1 MSGSAKVRWVVTGL
15 LGLAIS
21 VALAPAR
28 AQGSGDA
35 QQGAQPAQ
43 NQTQQQNQSQQQM
56 QDQTPRGKPLTLAP
70 DEPGMARNHR
80 LILKDG
86 SFQSVRQYQVIGD
99 RVKYLSQDR
108 GDWEELPVSLV
119 DWDATRKWEL
129 DHAATETTEEEPSPA
144 MKEAEGID
152 RDEAAVRNEQSARMP
167 EVAKGLEL
175 PDRDGV
181 FALDT
186 YQGTPE
192 LVEIKSSEM
201 SLNVKDKRGVAALD
215 PLAGEKGGLELE
227 GAHARVYL
235 HVNDPAIYISLGVE
249 ETVEPPR
256 THAITV
262 NTAGAG
268 AGRTVKRGA
277 QSAQSGFALVRL
289 DERRE
294 VRLVGAIHVSASGK
308 VTQDEDVVPAKVEV
322 MAGKHWLKIEPETPL
337 KIGEYA
343 LVEIL
348 SPTEISPTAWGF
360 REDPTLPDNK
370 GSIGPIEKTSR

>member
-1 MSGSAKVRWVVTGL
+1 LGVTGL
-15 LGLAIS
+15 L
-21 VALAPAR
+21 ALALLVASIPAR
-28 AQGSGDA
+28 AQGNGNL
-35 QQGAQPAQ
+35 QPQPAQ
-43 NQTQQQNQSQQQM
+43 SQSQQQNQSQQQDQSQQQ

-70 DEPGMARNHR
+70 DLPGMGRNHR

-86 SFQSVRQYQVIGD
+86 SFQSVRQYQIVGD

-108 GDWEELPVSLV
+108 GDWEEMPVSLV
-119 DWDATRKWEL
+119 DWDATRKWES
-129 DHAATETTEEEPSPA
+129 DHAEPGTTAEEEPSPA
-144 MKEAEGID
+144 MKEAEEID
-152 RDEAAVRNEQSARMP
+152 RDEAAARNEEKARMP

-175 PDRDGV
+175 PDQDGV

-192 LVEIKSSEM
+192 LVQLKPVEM
-201 SLNVKDKRGVAALD
+201 SLNVKSKSGVAQLD
-215 PLAGEKGGLELE
+215 PLAGQKGELELE
-227 GAHARVYL
+227 GAHSRVHL
-235 HVNDPAIYISLGVE
+235 HVNDPAIYLSLGVE
-249 ETVEPPR
+249 ETVEPPL

-262 NTAGAG
+262 NTGGAG
-268 AGRTVKRGA
+268 VVKHPKRGA

-294 VRLVGAIHVSASGK
+294 VRLVGAIRVSAAGK
-308 VTQDEDVVPAKVEV
+308 VTQEEDVVPAKAEV
-322 MAGKHWLKIEPETPL
+322 MPGKHWLKIEPETPL

-348 SPTEISPTAWGF
+348 SPTEISPTAWDF
-360 REDPTLPDNK
+360 REDPTLGDNK

>member
-1 MSGSAKVRWVVTGL
+1 MS
-15 LGLAIS
+15 LA
-21 VALAPAR
+21 ALALPAASGQAW
-28 AQGSGDA
+28 AQAGGNA
-35 QQGAQPAQ
+35 QQGSQPAQ
-43 NQTQQQNQSQQQM
+43 SQTQQQNQPQQQNQQQM
-56 QDQTPRGKPLTLAP
+56 EDQTPKGKPLTLAP

-86 SFQSVRQYQVIGD
+86 SFQSVRQYQIVGD

-108 GDWEELPVSLV
+108 GEWEELPANLV
-119 DWDATRKWEL
+119 DWDATRKWERE
-129 DHAATETTEEEPSPA
+129 HAEPETAEEEPSPA

-152 RDEAAVRNEQSARMP
+152 REEAAARNEQNARMP

-175 PDRDGV
+175 PDQEGV

-192 LVEIKSSEM
+192 LVQLKQVEL
-201 SLNVKDKRGVAALD
+201 SLNVKSKSGVAALD

-227 GAHARVYL
+227 GAHSRVHL
-235 HVNDPAIYISLGVE
+235 HVNDPAIYLSLGVE
-249 ETVEPPR
+249 ETVEPPL

-262 NTAGAG
+262 KTGGA
-268 AGRTVKRGA
+268 AVARNVKRGA

-294 VRLVGAIHVSASGK
+294 VRLVGAIHVSAAGK
-308 VTQDEDVVPAKVEV
+308 VTQEEDVVPAKAEV
-322 MAGKHWLKIEPETPL
+322 MPGKHWLKIEPEAPL

-348 SPTEISPTAWGF
+348 SPAEISPTAWDF
-360 REDPTLPDNK
+360 REDPTLGDNR

>member
-1 MSGSAKVRWVVTGL
+1 M
-15 LGLAIS
+15 S
-21 VALAPAR
+21 VALAPVR
-28 AQGSGDA
+28 AQGGGSA

-56 QDQTPRGKPLTLAP
+56 QDQTPKGKPLTLAP

-86 SFQSVRQYQVIGD
+86 SFQSVRQYQLIGD

-108 GDWEELPVSLV
+108 GEWEELPASLV
-119 DWDATRKWEL
+119 DWDATRKWER

-201 SLNVKDKRGVAALD
+201 SLNVKDKRGVAALN

-268 AGRTVKRGA
+268 AVRNVKRGA

-308 VTQDEDVVPAKVEV
+308 VTQEEDVVPVKSEV
-322 MAGKHWLKIEPETPL
+322 MPGKHWLKIEPEAPL

-343 LVEIL
+343 LVETL

-360 REDPTLPDNK
+360 REDPTLGGNK